1 MRRIAAVVVAGALVL
16 GAGAPRDDGVVY
28 ARGQRLDVY
37 LPTTPAPPGG
47 RGAVVLVHGGGWRSG
62 SRAWWA
68 AQGRRLAARGWV
80 AFSVDYRLAP
90 THRFPAA
97 IDDVRAAIRW
107 VRTHA
112 DDYGVDPDRIALL
125 GGSAGGN
132 LALLAATTGSPV
144 VGAAAWSPP
153 TDLRT
158 LRSGRIGRLVD
169 GYLGCRCPDRARAA
183 SPAAHLDR
191 RDPPLLVA
199 NATNEIVPLGQAT
212 ALAQHR
218 GGRVELH
225 VVPGSQHSAEY
236 GRQIWPATVRFLER
250 VLGAG

>member
-1 MRRIAAVVVAGALVL
+1 M
-16 GAGAPRDDGVVY
+16 
-28 ARGQRLDVY
+28 Y
-37 LPTTPAPPGG
+37 LPSSPAPAAG
-47 RGAVVLVHGGGWRSG
+47 RPAVILVHGGGWRSG
-62 SRAWWA
+62 DRGWWA

-90 THRFPAA
+90 AHTFPAA
-97 IDDVRAAIRW
+97 VEDVRAAVRW
-107 VRTHA
+107 VRAHA

-132 LALLAATTGSPV
+132 LALLAATTGAPV

-158 LRSGRIGRLVD
+158 LRAGTIGRLVA
-169 GYLGCRCPDRARAA
+169 GYLACRPAACPARARAA

-199 NATNEIVPLGQAT
+199 NATDEIVPLTQAT
-212 ALAQHR
+212 ALAR
-218 GGRVELH
+218 SGRVELH
-225 VVPGSQHSAEY
+225 VLPGSRHSAEY
-236 GRQIWPATVRFLER
+236 GAAIWPATVRFLER